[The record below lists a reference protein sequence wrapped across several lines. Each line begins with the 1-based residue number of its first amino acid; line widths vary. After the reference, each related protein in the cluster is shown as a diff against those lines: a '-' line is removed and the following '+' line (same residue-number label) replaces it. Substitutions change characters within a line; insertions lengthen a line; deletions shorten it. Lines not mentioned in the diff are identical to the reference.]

1 MSRPGNGPD
10 TVLPGVQTESKD
22 NSCIFR
28 LPGLA
33 SNETGDWQVTME
45 GLHDERDS
53 ASLEVVVG
61 RAALASLVVEGGA
74 STNSSLVQVA
84 RDTELEVVCGAG
96 LGRPDTQ
103 LFQWQLSQEDSWNQ
117 TLGQV
122 DFSSRDQY
130 DFRNS
135 SQHMLL
141 SCSTL
146 GTYTLTC
153 SPSQVIRPSSKI
165 L

>member
-1 MSRPGNGPD
+1 M
-10 TVLPGVQTESKD
+10 QTESKE

-33 SNETGDWQVTME
+33 SNETGDWQVTMANLQ
-45 GLHDERDS
+45 GERDS

-61 RAALASLVVEGGA
+61 RAALTSLVAEGGA

-84 RDTELEVVCGAG
+84 RDTELEVVCRAG

-103 LFQWQLSQEDSWNQ
+103 LFQWQLSQEDRWNQ

-122 DFSSRDQY
+122 EFSSRDQY

-135 SQHMLL
+135 SQHLLL
-141 SCSTL
+141 SCSSL

-153 SPSQVIRPSSKI
+153 SPNQVIYTLTSSPNQVITPSPASLI
-165 L
+165 R